1 MSPSHPVPHSNAMP
15 ETSSPGFTLQEER
28 RSQFI
33 RLATYVA
40 GGFALV
46 ALVTL
51 ELRGMTE
58 WRRLLANLVLLT
70 GMLVANLLCRR
81 QRVGAAAHVLVWT
94 GFVAITLICYATGGF
109 RSAASNLYLTLVAF
123 AGWLLGLRQ
132 MVLATVIALAIMLGL
147 FLLGAAD
154 LLPPPAPTLAL
165 LQFGTTWIAI
175 VLGGMLFY
183 FVVGEMHRSWL
194 EEVALRES
202 LKRANDELEAK
213 VAQRTH
219 ELQGAKEAA
228 ERASRAKGA
237 FLASMSH
244 EIRTPLHA
252 ILGLSEVL
260 RREVVEPVAR
270 ERLALVTQASDHLLA
285 LINNVLDISKI
296 ESGKFE
302 LAAVEMRIGDV
313 FARVLAM
320 LHEEARRK
328 GLALTGE
335 LDVDASRRVIGDPTR
350 LVQVLLNFAA
360 NAIKFTRSGAVTLR
374 CRALEGGAPLY
385 RFEIQDSGPGVPE
398 PDKARIFE
406 PFEQVASTM
415 QRAPSGSG
423 LGLAINRYLVRAMGG
438 EVGLHSEPG
447 AGSLF
452 WFTARLP
459 AAPAAGAQD
468 APEPADGAHA
478 AEHLLRTTFAGSRVL
493 VVDDNEVN
501 RIVARAQLGAVGLEP
516 DDAVDGLQALERV
529 AHGVGYD
536 IILMDVHMPQLDGME
551 ATRRIR
557 SLARYRDTPIIA
569 LTADAF
575 SADRE
580 RFLAAGMS
588 DHLPKPLQARQ
599 LYEMLVHWLAKTAA
613 APRAA
618 A

>member
-1 MSPSHPVPHSNAMP
+1 MAPRPLVPDSFPMP

-40 GGFALV
+40 GGFAL
-46 ALVTL
+46 AAIVTL
-51 ELRGMTE
+51 ELRGLTE
-58 WRRLLANLVLLT
+58 PRRLLANIVLLA

-81 QRVGAAAHVLVWT
+81 ARVGAAAHVLVWT

-147 FLLGAAD
+147 FLLGAVD

-213 VAQRTH
+213 VAQRTR

-260 RREVVEPVAR
+260 GREVAEPAAR
-270 ERLALVTQASDHLLA
+270 ERLALVSQASDHLLA

-296 ESGKFE
+296 ESGKIE

-320 LHEEARRK
+320 LQEEARRK

-335 LDVDASRRVIGDPTR
+335 LDVDASQRVIGDPTR
-350 LVQVLLNFAA
+350 LVQVLLNFTA
-360 NAIKFTRSGAVTLR
+360 NAIKFTSTGTVTLR
-374 CRALEGGAPLY
+374 CRALDGGADLY

-398 PDKARIFE
+398 SDKARIFE

-415 QRAPSGSG
+415 QRGRSGSG
-423 LGLAINRYLVRAMGG
+423 LGLTINRYLVRAMGG
-438 EVGLHSEPG
+438 EVGLRSEPG
-447 AGSLF
+447 EGSLF

-459 AAPAAGAQD
+459 AAPAGAED
-468 APEPADGAHA
+468 APEPVAGAQA
-478 AEHLLRTTFAGSRVL
+478 AEQLLRTTFAGSRVL

-516 DDAVDGLQALERV
+516 DDAVDGLQAFERA
-529 AHGVGYD
+529 AHGVYD
-536 IILMDVHMPQLDGME
+536 IILMDVHMPQLDGVE

-557 SLARYRDTPIIA
+557 GLARYRQTPIIA

-580 RFLAAGMS
+580 RFLEAGMS
-588 DHLPKPLQARQ
+588 DHLAKPLQARQ
-599 LYEMLVHWLAKTAA
+599 LYEMLVHWLAKVAAERKAA
-613 APRAA
+613 A
-618 A
+618 